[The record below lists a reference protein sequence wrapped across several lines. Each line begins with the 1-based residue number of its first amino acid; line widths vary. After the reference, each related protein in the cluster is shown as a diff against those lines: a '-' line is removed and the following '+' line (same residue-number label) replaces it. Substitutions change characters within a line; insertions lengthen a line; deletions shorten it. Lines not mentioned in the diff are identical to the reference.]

1 MNYQHWYGTDDPRYG
16 YGRQLKGFVDNIP
29 AGVKLDE
36 RASVFV
42 YMGQPQFNKGWFDGQ
57 YKVCFTMYETDK
69 IPETMA
75 MYLGLYDKII
85 VPCDHNVELFS
96 KYHKNVAKVQEGVD
110 FNLFKPTKV
119 PRSDRFQFRCGGSL
133 WLRKGIDIVIEAFK
147 KLNLPDADLRIKVT
161 PKAGGVPDH
170 VHGDNIYVDREWMT
184 DEEQVR
190 WFAEADCFVAPAR
203 GEGWGLIPMQ
213 TIAMGIPTIMSL
225 TSGHLEF
232 CDLATGTVPCGRSQS
247 HLGGWWDEPD
257 LDALVDQ
264 MREHYENHS
273 QKKKQAAKNAVAIKR
288 FTWDAAVA
296 QLLEAVPE
304 GTLLKNPTWHPSN
317 VGIRVQALRTIR
329 ADIGRHSYRHNKG
342 DIFEV
347 TDGAYE
353 VLYSNGAVVLA
364 P

>member
-1 MNYQHWYGTDDPRYG
+1 MNFQHWHGTDDPRYG
-16 YGRQLKGFVDNIP
+16 YGRQLKGFVDHIP
-29 AGVKLDE
+29 QGVVLDKD
-36 RASVFV
+36 ASVDV
-42 YMGQPQFNKGWFDGQ
+42 YMGQPQFNKGWNKQ
-57 YKVCFTMYETDK
+57 AYRVCFTMYETDK

-96 KYHKNVAKVQEGVD
+96 KYHRNVAKVQEGVD
-110 FNLFKPTKV
+110 FSLFRPTVV
-119 PRSDRFQFRCGGSL
+119 PRLDRFQFRCGGSL
-133 WLRKGIDIVIEAFK
+133 WLRKGIDIVIEAFR

-170 VHGDNIYVDREWMT
+170 VDGDNIYVDREWMT

-232 CDLATGTVPCGRSQS
+232 ADFATGTVPCGKSKS

-257 LDALVDQ
+257 VDALVEQ
-264 MREHYENHS
+264 MRDHYENHS
-273 QKKKQAAKNAVAIKR
+273 QKKKQAAKNARSIKR

-304 GTLLKNPTWHPSN
+304 GTQLKNPVWQPTG
-317 VGIRVQALRTIR
+317 VGIRVQAVRNVT
-329 ADIGRHSYRHNKG
+329 ADIGRHSYRQKKG

-353 VLYSNGAVVLA
+353 VLYTNGYVVLA